1 MTLLLGHET
10 GRSTTERQG
19 IRRFGGRG
27 PMGVTIFGLHVSAF
41 QKAFTAQEASS
52 NQMDRRTHPK
62 DVSSL
67 CPELP

>member
-1 MTLLLGHET
+1 MTLLVGHET

-27 PMGVTIFGLHVSAF
+27 PMGVKIFELHIPDY

-52 NQMDRRTHPK
+52 NQMDRMTHPK
-62 DVSSL
+62 DDSSL
-67 CPELP
+67 CPELS